1 MIVIESE
8 EEDKVIEKSDPE
20 KKKAESRLRGEK
32 RTESG
37 ESGGSGG
44 GGSGG
49 GGGRG
54 GRSGK
59 MLEEER
65 KEATFRG

>member
-1 MIVIESE
+1 MFNDAEDDDRSLSEGKKGEES
-8 EEDKVIEKSDPE
+8 K
-20 KKKAESRLRGEK
+20 LRGEK

-37 ESGGSGG
+37 EGG

-59 MLEEER
+59 MLEEEM
-65 KEATFRG
+65 KEATLRG